1 MNFAPRY
8 LGRGSWLARRDPR
21 VLVLSV
27 AFFVLT
33 AIQVWDLRLLAVL
46 AVVSFLYYRSARIP
60 FRAVRFQWTF
70 ALAFVSLVVVSNLLF
85 ASGRVQRLPADT
97 VQHVYTYLPVLGT
110 PISAES
116 LTFAATQ
123 WVRFI
128 AMIAV
133 GLPLAFALDPE
144 VLGVTF
150 ARLGVPYR
158 FAFAID
164 LTWRFVPSFLADF
177 HNTVDAQRV
186 RGLEISTGGRNPI
199 ARVRKQVPVLVPT
212 VVNAIA
218 GAEDTIDAMDL
229 RSFGTGKR
237 TWFRELRYDRTDWLV
252 LGGFLALFIVSTVAA
267 WTSGAALLWVP
278 PFMIPGG

>member
-21 VLVLSV
+21 VLILVV
-27 AFFVLT
+27 AFFVT
-33 AIQVWDLRLLAVL
+33 AALQVWDLRLLAILV
-46 AVVSFLYYRSARIP
+46 AIAFLYYRSAGIP

-70 ALAFVSLVVVSNLLF
+70 AVLFVSLVVVSNLIF
-85 ASGRVQRLPADT
+85 ASGRVQRLPPDA
-97 VQHVYTYLPVLGT
+97 VQHIYGNLPLFGT

-116 LTFAATQ
+116 VTFAVTQ
-123 WVRFI
+123 WLRFI

-177 HNTVDAQRV
+177 HNTLDAQRV
-186 RGLEISTGGRNPI
+186 RGLDIETGGRNPI
-199 ARVRKQVPVLVPT
+199 TRVRRQVPVVVPT

-237 TWFRELRYDRTDWLV
+237 TWFRELRYGRTDWLV
-252 LGGFLALFIVSTVAA
+252 LGGFVGLLAVTTIGG
-267 WTSGAALLWVP
+267 WTAGTALLWVP
-278 PFMIPGG
+278 PFLIPGG

>member
-1 MNFAPRY
+1 
-8 LGRGSWLARRDPR
+8 
-21 VLVLSV
+21 
-27 AFFVLT
+27 
-33 AIQVWDLRLLAVL
+33 
-46 AVVSFLYYRSARIP
+46 
-60 FRAVRFQWTF
+60 
-70 ALAFVSLVVVSNLLF
+70 
-85 ASGRVQRLPADT
+85 
-97 VQHVYTYLPVLGT
+97 
-110 PISAES
+110 
-116 LTFAATQ
+116 
-123 WVRFI
+123 
-128 AMIAV
+128 
-133 GLPLAFALDPE
+133 
-144 VLGVTF
+144 
-150 ARLGVPYR
+150 VPYR

-199 ARVRKQVPVLVPT
+199 TRLRRQVPVLVPT

-252 LGGFLALFIVSTVAA
+252 LGGFLALFVITTVAA